1 MKKYSVII
9 PIYNRPDEMD
19 ELLESLTL
27 QTYSNFDVWIIEDG
41 STIDCK
47 EVVQKYEQTLDI
59 KYHFKANSGPGDSR
73 NYGMNKATG
82 EWLIIF
88 DSDCIIPPHYFDAVE
103 NGLQEQGIQVF
114 GGPDAAHESF
124 TTVQKAIN
132 YAMTSFITT
141 GGIRGKKKTLDTYQ
155 PRSFN
160 MGIRKEVFKKVGG
173 FSDVHP
179 GEDPDLSYRIMDAGY
194 KTGLIEDAYVYHK
207 RRIDFQKFTKQV
219 YKFGV
224 VRNILMKW
232 HPGRTNLVYFF
243 PALFLVGSIFL
254 ITNTFLG
261 FSWII
266 APLEFLAIVLFIDAF
281 IKTKNIIVTILA
293 VPASFIQLY
302 AYGYG
307 FIKAYWILHVLKKDE
322 RKALPGFFFKK

>member
-19 ELLESLTL
+19 ELLESLTH
-27 QTYSNFDVWIIEDG
+27 QTYTNFDVWIIEDG

-47 EVVQKYEQTLDI
+47 EVVNQYNDKLDI
-59 KYHFKANSGPGDSR
+59 KYHYKPNSGPGDSR
-73 NYGMNKATG
+73 NFGMDKATG

-88 DSDCIIPPHYFDAVE
+88 DSDCLIPAHYFEAVE
-103 NGLQEQGIQVF
+103 KGLENQDVQVF
-114 GGPDAAHESF
+114 GGPDAAHDSF
-124 TTVQKAIN
+124 STTQKAIN

-160 MGIRKEVFKKVGG
+160 MGIRKEVFESVGG

-179 GEDPDLSYRIMDAGY
+179 GEDPDLSYRIMDSKY

-207 RRIDFQKFTKQV
+207 RRIDFGKFVKQV

-232 HPGRTNLVYFF
+232 HPQRTNLVYFF
-243 PALFLVGSIFL
+243 PAAFLLGSIFL
-254 ITNTFLG
+254 VVNSFL
-261 FSWII
+261 FNSWTL
-266 APLEFLAIVLFIDAF
+266 APLEFLALILFIDAF
-281 IKTKNIIVTILA
+281 VKTKSITVTLLA
-293 VPASFIQLY
+293 VPASFMQLWG
-302 AYGYG
+302 YGYG
-307 FIKAYWILHVLKKDE
+307 FIKAFWKLHILKQEE
-322 RKALPGFFFKK
+322 RKVLPSFFFKK